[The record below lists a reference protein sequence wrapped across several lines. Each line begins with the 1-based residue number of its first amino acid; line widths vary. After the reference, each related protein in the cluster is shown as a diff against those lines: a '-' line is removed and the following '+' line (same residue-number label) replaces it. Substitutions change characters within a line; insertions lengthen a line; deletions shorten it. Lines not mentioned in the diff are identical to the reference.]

1 MMTYHFLYFI
11 VKENHKS
18 HRRVV
23 NMKYFN
29 EESSKVLNELK
40 VDISKGLSSSE
51 VKERLDE
58 YGTNEFT
65 KQEKGSIWDSIK
77 EAIVEP
83 MMMILLAAALISAL
97 VAEYADAIGIVCAVA
112 IGISIGIFTEG
123 KSQKAADALSKMTE
137 NIEVKVLRNG
147 KIVQVNK
154 IDLVPGD
161 IVSIETGDMVP
172 ADGRLLNT
180 IDLMAREDMLTGES
194 EDVSKDAEAIIEM
207 ENIKAKDK
215 NIIQD
220 PIPAKQLNM
229 VFGGTLVAYGRA
241 SFVVTSTGDKSEMG
255 EIARNLVE
263 SDLQTPL
270 QAKLGDL
277 GGKISK
283 VSSAI
288 AAVLFIVMIVKM
300 VLAKTISPD
309 TSGVF
314 AFLESVGPIK
324 TAFVVCVALIVAAV
338 PEGLPTMI
346 NMTLA
351 ITMQKMAKINALV
364 TKKEACETIGSVSVI
379 CSDKTGT
386 LTQNRMTVEKVYLN
400 GKFRERDELS
410 ESNNYFID
418 NCLVN
423 STADIEK
430 DDSEVKYLGSATEC
444 ALLLYNDAC
453 DYVQE
458 RENATIAHQ
467 IPFSSKNKRMS
478 TVIEEEE
485 GSTVLTKGAPE
496 IILELC
502 KYEHINCVEKELN
515 AARRKEILDEIEIL
529 QKKSMRVLGFA
540 YGNISEEV
548 AIASENGTLHEDLVF
563 TGFVGI
569 RDPLRLDV
577 SEAIEIARNAG
588 VSTKMLTGDNI
599 NTAIAIGEELG
610 LLDGK
615 HRAVEATYIDT
626 LSEEELRQEITTIS
640 IVARSKPDTK
650 MRIVEALQKNG
661 EVVAVT
667 GDGINDAPAL
677 TKADVGIAMGIAG
690 TEVSKNAADIIL
702 TDDSFGT
709 IVKGIKWGRGIY
721 ENFQRFIQFQITVNI
736 IAFLTAIL
744 SVVLDFQM
752 PFTTIQLLWVNIIMD
767 GPPALSLGLEPVR
780 DAVLNRKPT
789 NRNASIITKQMM
801 KSMISN
807 ALYITCVLMIQM
819 KFDILGTGFPEKGV
833 TEANEMQTVLFA
845 LFAFSALFNAFN
857 CREFGMDS
865 IFTNLTKNTIFLKII
880 TGTAVAQIFVTEV
893 FGRFFNAVPLSI
905 TMWLKIILL
914 SSLVIVVNEVIK
926 LILRTFTKKP
936 EQSESESEKKIAA

>member
-1 MMTYHFLYFI
+1 
-11 VKENHKS
+11 
-18 HRRVV
+18 
-23 NMKYFN
+23 MKYFN
-29 EESSKVLNELK
+29 EQSSTVLNNLM
-40 VDISKGLSSSE
+40 VDSSKGLSSSE
-51 VKERLDE
+51 VKERLE
-58 YGTNEFT
+58 RYGSNEFT
-65 KQEKGSIWDSIK
+65 KQEKGSIWDSVK
-77 EAIVEP
+77 EAITEP
-83 MMMILLAAALISAL
+83 MMMILLVAAGISAL
-97 VAEYADAIGIVCAVA
+97 VGEFHDAIGIVCAVA
-112 IGISIGIFTEG
+112 VGIGIGIFTEG

-147 KIVQVNK
+147 KIIQVNK
-154 IDLVPGD
+154 IDLAPGD

-172 ADGRLLNT
+172 ADGRLVNS
-180 IDLMAREDMLTGES
+180 IDLMVREDMLTGES
-194 EDVSKDAEAIIEM
+194 EDVSKDFDIVIEM
-207 ENIKAKDK
+207 ENIKSKEK
-215 NIIQD
+215 NIVQD
-220 PIPAKQLNM
+220 PIPAKQKNM

-241 SFVVTSTGDKSEMG
+241 SFVVTSTGDNSEMG
-255 EIARNLVE
+255 GIAKNLEE

-283 VSSAI
+283 GSSAI
-288 AAVLFIVMIVKM
+288 AAIIFIVMIVKM
-300 VLAKTISPD
+300 VLANEISPD
-309 TSGVF
+309 TSGVY

-324 TAFVVCVALIVAAV
+324 TAFVICVALIVAAV

-400 GKFRERDELS
+400 GKFRERNELS
-410 ESNNYFID
+410 QTNNYFIH

-423 STADIEK
+423 STADIQKEDK
-430 DDSEVKYLGSATEC
+430 EVKYLGSATEC

-458 RENATIAHQ
+458 RQNAKIAHQ
-467 IPFSSKNKRMS
+467 IPFSSKSKRMS
-478 TVIEEEE
+478 TVIEEEEE

-502 KYEHINCVEKELN
+502 KYEHVNCTKVELDEV
-515 AARRKEILDEIEIL
+515 RRSEILSEIEKL

-540 YGNISEEV
+540 YGNLSEEV
-548 AIASENGTLHEDLVF
+548 AMASDQGTLENDLIF

-577 SEAIEIARNAG
+577 KEAIETARKAG

-610 LLDGK
+610 LLEDK
-615 HRAVEATYIDT
+615 LRAVEATYIDT
-626 LSEEELRQEITTIS
+626 LTDAELEEEIKTIS

-744 SVVLDFQM
+744 SVVFDFQM

-767 GPPALSLGLEPVR
+767 GPPALCLGLEPVR
-780 DAVLNRKPT
+780 DAVLRRKPT
-789 NRNASIITKQMM
+789 NRNASIITKQML
-801 KSMISN
+801 KGMIAN
-807 ALYITCVLMIQM
+807 ALYITCLIMIQM
-819 KFDILGTGFPEKGV
+819 QFDILGAGFP
-833 TEANEMQTVLFA
+833 TEGFTGPNEMQTVLFS

-857 CREFGMDS
+857 CREFGTDS

-880 TGTAVAQIFVTEV
+880 TVTAVSQLFVTQV
-893 FGRFFNAVPLSI
+893 FAKFFNAVSLSA
-905 TMWLKIILL
+905 TMWLKIIIL
-914 SSLVIVVNEVIK
+914 SSLIIIVNEIVK
-926 LILRTFTKKP
+926 LVMRTFVKK
-936 EQSESESEKKIAA
+936 EQQIKSELDEKIAT

>member
-1 MMTYHFLYFI
+1 
-11 VKENHKS
+11 
-18 HRRVV
+18 
-23 NMKYFN
+23 MKYFN
-29 EESSKVLNELK
+29 EQSSKVLSSLK
-40 VDISKGLSSSE
+40 VDSSKGLSSSE
-51 VKERLDE
+51 VKERLE
-58 YGTNEFT
+58 KYGANEFT

-77 EAIVEP
+77 EAITEP
-83 MMMILLAAALISAL
+83 MMIILLAAAVISAL
-97 VAEYADAIGIVCAVA
+97 VGEFSDAIGIVCAVA
-112 IGISIGIFTEG
+112 IGIGIGIFTEG

-137 NIEVKVLRNG
+137 NIDVKVLRNG
-147 KIVQVNK
+147 KIVQANK
-154 IDLVPGD
+154 SDLVPGD

-172 ADGRLLNT
+172 ADGRLVNS
-180 IDLMAREDMLTGES
+180 IDLMVREDMLTGES
-194 EDVSKDAEAIIEM
+194 EDVSKDADVVIEM

-215 NIIQD
+215 IIVQD

-229 VFGGTLVAYGRA
+229 VFGGTLIAYGRA
-241 SFVVTSTGDKSEMG
+241 SFVVTSTGDDSEMG
-255 EIARNLVE
+255 EIAKNLE
-263 SDLQTPL
+263 EGDLSTPL

-288 AAVLFIVMIVKM
+288 AAILFIVMIIKM
-300 VLAKTISPD
+300 VIANTITVD
-309 TSGVF
+309 TTSVF
-314 AFLESVGPIK
+314 AFLESVGPVK

-400 GKFRERDELS
+400 GKFKSRDELS
-410 ESNNYFID
+410 DRNNYFID
-418 NCLVN
+418 NCIVN

-430 DDSEVKYLGSATEC
+430 DENEVKYLGSATEC
-444 ALLLYNDAC
+444 ALLLYNDGC

-458 RENATIAHQ
+458 RQSANIAHQ
-467 IPFSSKNKRMS
+467 IPFSSKRKRMS
-478 TVIEEEE
+478 TVIKEEE
-485 GSTVLTKGAPE
+485 GATVLTKGAPE

-502 KYEHINCVEKELN
+502 KYEHVNCMEVELDEV
-515 AARRKEILDEIEIL
+515 RRTEILDEFEKL
-529 QKKSMRVLGFA
+529 ERKSMRVLGFA
-540 YGNISEEV
+540 YRNISEEV
-548 AIASENGTLHEDLVF
+548 AMASVQGTLENDLVF

-577 SEAIEIARNAG
+577 KEAVETAKKAG

-599 NTAIAIGEELG
+599 NTAIAIGTELG

-615 HRAVEATYIDT
+615 YRAVEATYIDT
-626 LSEEELRQEITTIS
+626 LTDEELKSEITTIS

-650 MRIVEALQKNG
+650 MRIVEALQSNG

-744 SVVLDFQM
+744 SVVFDFQM

-789 NRNASIITKQMM
+789 NRNASIITKQMLQ
-801 KSMISN
+801 SMIAN
-807 ALYITCVLMIQM
+807 ALYITCIIMIQM
-819 KFDILGTGFPEKGV
+819 KFDILGAGFPKEGA
-833 TEANEMQTVLFA
+833 TGPNEMQTVLFA

-857 CREFGMDS
+857 CREFGTDS
-865 IFTNLTKNTIFLKII
+865 IIPNITKNSIFLKII
-880 TGTAVAQIFVTEV
+880 TITAVAQIFVTEV
-893 FGRFFNAVPLSI
+893 FSKFFNAVPLSI
-905 TMWLKIILL
+905 TMWLKIIVLA
-914 SSLVIVVNEVIK
+914 SLIIVVNEVVKLVMKPFIK
-926 LILRTFTKKP
+926 KQQQIEP
-936 EQSESESEKKIAA
+936 EEKMVA